1 MQSRSF
7 AGKCVSNL
15 KLGNEKELPRKYG
28 GIDIAGRMP
37 WRYTKAGKIGLSV
50 AGSKQVLMKM
60 FLQMAKVLRKFKFG
74 TR

>member
-50 AGSKQVLMKM
+50 AGSK
-60 FLQMAKVLRKFKFG
+60 
-74 TR
+74 